1 MKNITAF
8 IRTHST
14 KFIVGLVS
22 LGVIVLIIALWP
34 RHKEVVPVAEIS
46 APLAEITAK
55 PKPVYYKP
63 APKPVAA
70 KLAYVEALKQ
80 YASSRVQLDEICHAT
95 PSPMV
100 LKGGTNLM
108 VDNRSSQT
116 RAIMFGNIT
125 TTVGAYDYLILPTKT
140 VTSSEKVLLDCGTK
154 QNVTE
159 VTLEP

>member
-8 IRTHST
+8 IKTHST

-34 RHKEVVPVAEIS
+34 RHKEVVPVAEIP
-46 APLAEITAK
+46 APLAEITTK
-55 PKPVYYKP
+55 PNPVYYKP
-63 APKPVAA
+63 APKPEPV
-70 KLAYVEALKQ
+70 KLAYAEALKQ
-80 YASSRVQLDEICHAT
+80 YASTRVQLDEKCHAT

-100 LKGGTNLM
+100 MKGGMNLM
-108 VDNRSSQT
+108 IDNRSSES
-116 RAIMFGNIT
+116 RAIVFGGMT
-125 TTVGAYDYLILPTKT
+125 TTVGAYDYLIIPTKV
-140 VTSSEKVLLDCGTK
+140 VTFSEKVLLDCGTK